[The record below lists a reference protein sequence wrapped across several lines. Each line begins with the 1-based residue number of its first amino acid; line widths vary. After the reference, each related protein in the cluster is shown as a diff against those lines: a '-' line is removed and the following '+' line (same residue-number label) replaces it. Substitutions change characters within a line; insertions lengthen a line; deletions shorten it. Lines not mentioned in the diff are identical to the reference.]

1 MIVDQIALC
10 GADAISVEEKN
21 HIAES
26 RKKIGSDMPI
36 YGNIGGYKVLVAG
49 TPEDVDKAVKQAIIE
64 GISAIWPGC
73 DIWPTAPKE
82 NMKALVEATRKY
94 GKID

>member
-1 MIVDQIALC
+1 MIVDQMALC

-26 RKKIGSDMPI
+26 HKKIGSDMPI
-36 YGNIGGYKVLVAG
+36 YGNIGGYETLVPG
-49 TPEDVDKAVKQAIIE
+49 TPEDVENAVKQAITK

-73 DIWPTAPKE
+73 DIWPTAPKDD
-82 NMKALVEATRKY
+82 MKTLVEATRKY
-94 GKID
+94 GKGG